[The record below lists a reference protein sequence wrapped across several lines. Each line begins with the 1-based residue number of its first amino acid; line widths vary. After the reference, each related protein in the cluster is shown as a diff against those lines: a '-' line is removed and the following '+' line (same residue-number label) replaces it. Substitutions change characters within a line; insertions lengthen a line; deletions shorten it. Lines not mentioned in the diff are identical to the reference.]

1 MIGVSVSTFAWDL
14 GLMISLLSDFRLAA
28 RNLRRNTRRSAVAT
42 LTVAFGIVAY
52 LLAGGFIAWIFE
64 QMREGTIHSQLGHL
78 QIVRPGYFEKGI
90 ADPYAFLLPEQSAQ
104 QKTIEA
110 IDGFQSLAPRLSFS
124 GLISRGDTTISFLGD
139 GVDPE
144 FEKPVSTMVT
154 VVAGEDLANAEQKAV
169 LLGEG
174 LAKSLGAKVGDYVVL
189 LVTAAGG
196 GAGAV
201 EVKVSG
207 IFATNAKEYDD
218 SALRLPIRV
227 ARKLMKVSG
236 ATSWVVLLDKTERTA
251 ESAAALGKALPSADF
266 EVVPW
271 MVLADFYNKTVV
283 LFSRQVSVV
292 KFIIGLI
299 IVLTIS
305 NTQMMSVL
313 ERTTEIGTSLA
324 IGQRRITVLRMFVS
338 ECLLI
343 GLAGG
348 VLGVVL
354 GFVLAQVI
362 SAIGIPMPPPPGMSS
377 GYIGQIL
384 VAPDLAFD
392 ALILALLATFL
403 ASVLPAWKAS
413 RMNIVDALRYNQ

>member
-1 MIGVSVSTFAWDL
+1 
-14 GLMISLLSDFRLAA
+14 MISLLSDFRLAA
-28 RNLRRNTRRSAVAT
+28 RNLRRNTRRTAVAT

-52 LLAGGFIAWIFE
+52 LLAGGFIAWIFD

-110 IDGFQSLAPRLSFS
+110 IAGFQSLAPRLSFS
-124 GLISRGDTTISFLGD
+124 GLISRGDTTIAFLGD
-139 GVDPE
+139 GVDPV
-144 FEKPVSTMVT
+144 FEKPVSTLVT
-154 VVAGEDLANAEQKAV
+154 IVAGNDLASAEQKAV

-174 LAKSLGAKVGDYVVL
+174 LANSLGAKVGDDVVL
-189 LVTAAGG
+189 LVSTAGG

-207 IFATNAKEYDD
+207 IFVTNAKEYDD
-218 SALRLPIRV
+218 SALRLPIQV

-236 ATSWVVLLDKTERTA
+236 ATSWVVLLDQTERTA
-251 ESAAALGKALPSADF
+251 ESATILANALPSADF
-266 EVVPW
+266 EVVSW
-271 MVLADFYNKTVV
+271 TVLADFYNKTVV

-324 IGQRRITVLRMFVS
+324 IGQRRKTVLRMFVS

-354 GFVLAQVI
+354 GGVLAQVI

-384 VAPDLAFD
+384 VAPGLALD
-392 ALILALLATFL
+392 ALILALVATFL

>member
-1 MIGVSVSTFAWDL
+1 
-14 GLMISLLSDFRLAA
+14 MISLLSDFRLAA
-28 RNLRRNTRRSAVAT
+28 RNLRRNTRRTAVAT

-52 LLAGGFIAWIFE
+52 LLAGGFIAWIFD

-110 IDGFQSLAPRLSFS
+110 IAGFQSLAPRLSFS
-124 GLISRGDTTISFLGD
+124 GLISRGDTTIAFLGD
-139 GVDPE
+139 GVDPV
-144 FEKPVSTMVT
+144 FEKPVSTLVT
-154 VVAGEDLANAEQKAV
+154 IVAGNDLASAEQKAV

-174 LAKSLGAKVGDYVVL
+174 LANSLGAKVGDDVVL
-189 LVTAAGG
+189 LVSTAGG

-207 IFATNAKEYDD
+207 IFVTNAKEYDD
-218 SALRLPIRV
+218 SALRLPIQV

-236 ATSWVVLLDKTERTA
+236 ATSWVVLLDQTERTA
-251 ESAAALGKALPSADF
+251 ESATILANALPSADF

-271 MVLADFYNKTVV
+271 TALADFYNKTVV

-324 IGQRRITVLRMFVS
+324 IGQRRKTVLRMFVS

-354 GFVLAQVI
+354 GVVLAQVI

-384 VAPDLAFD
+384 VAPGLAFD
-392 ALILALLATFL
+392 ALILALVATFL